1 MPLSVFCPET
11 DRSRIRGQDFS
22 GSNRKYPDMFSV
34 FFILSKSMPEYP
46 LILWIHF
53 SGTAAFFS
61 EPDSRQRFQQ
71 NNGGTA

>member
-1 MPLSVFCPET
+1 
-11 DRSRIRGQDFS
+11 
-22 GSNRKYPDMFSV
+22 MFSV